1 MPTLIRILDAQG
13 LRPAAYSAESLGA
26 AAAYEPEDGVYTVT
40 NTYHTFDVLKLDAH
54 LDRLE
59 DSARRARIP
68 LRLDRGRLRAALRQ
82 MIAEAGWGDVRFR
95 VTVGRARP
103 DELLLTIEPFQPP
116 APELV
121 TQGVRAITAPN
132 SARHDAETKSTEWM
146 QARKA
151 LEAAMP
157 PGIYDTFLL
166 DGEGYVLEGLAS
178 NFYGVLDGEL
188 RTAGHGVLAGIA
200 QQIVF
205 EIAPGILPLRRE
217 AIHVREIAR
226 LSEAFL
232 TSSSRGII
240 PVVEIDGQT
249 IGAGVPGPQTQ
260 ALRAAYQAWVQAH
273 LEPL

>member
-13 LRPAAYSAESLGA
+13 LRPAQYSAESLNA
-26 AAAYEPEDGVYTVT
+26 AAAHEPEDGVYTVT
-40 NTYHTFDVLKLDAH
+40 NTYHTFDVLKLNAH

-59 DSARRARIP
+59 DSARRAQIA

-103 DELLLTIEPFQPP
+103 DELLLTIEPFHPP

-121 TQGVRAITAPN
+121 TQGVRAITAAN

-151 LEAAMP
+151 IEAAMP

-178 NFYGVLDGEL
+178 NFYGVLAGEL

-260 ALRAAYQAWVQAH
+260 ALRAAYLAWVQTH

>member
-13 LRPAAYSAESLGA
+13 LRPAEYSAESLSA

-40 NTYHTFDVLKLDAH
+40 NTYHTFDVLKLSAH

-59 DSARRARIP
+59 DSARRAQIA

-103 DELLLTIEPFQPP
+103 DELLLTIEPFHPP
-116 APELV
+116 ALELV
-121 TQGVRAITAPN
+121 TQGVRAITAAN

-205 EIAPGILPLRRE
+205 EVAPGILPLRRE

-260 ALRAAYQAWVQAH
+260 ALRAAYQAWVQTH

>member
-13 LRPAAYSAESLGA
+13 LRPAQYSAESLST
-26 AAAYEPEDGVYTVT
+26 AAAYEPQDGVYTVT
-40 NTYHTFDVLKLDAH
+40 NTYNTFDVLKLDAH

-59 DSARRARIP
+59 DSARRAQIA
-68 LRLDRGRLRAALRQ
+68 LRLDRGRMRAALRQ

-95 VTVGRARP
+95 VTVGRERP
-103 DELLLTIEPFQPP
+103 DELLLTIEPFRPP

-132 SARHDAETKSTEWM
+132 SARHDAATKSTEWM
-146 QARKA
+146 HARKA
-151 LEAAMP
+151 IEAAMP
-157 PGIYDTFLL
+157 PGIYDAFLL
-166 DGEGYVLEGLAS
+166 DAEGYVLEGLGS
-178 NFYGVLDGEL
+178 NFYGVLADEL

-217 AIHVREIAR
+217 AIHVSDIAR

-260 ALRAAYQAWVQAH
+260 ALRAAYLAWVQTH

>member
-1 MPTLIRILDAQG
+1 MPTLIRILGAQG
-13 LRPAAYSAESLGA
+13 LRPAQYSAESLNA
-26 AAAYEPEDGVYTVT
+26 AAAYEPQDGVYTVT

-59 DSARRARIP
+59 DSARRAQIP

-95 VTVGRARP
+95 VTVGRERP
-103 DELLLTIEPFQPP
+103 DELLLTIEPFHPP

-121 TQGVRAITAPN
+121 AQGVRAITAPN
-132 SARHDAETKSTEWM
+132 SARHHAETKSTEWM

-166 DGEGYVLEGLAS
+166 DGAGYVLEGLAS
-178 NFYGVLDGEL
+178 NFYGVLADEL

-205 EIAPGILPLRRE
+205 EVAPAILPLRRE
-217 AIHVREIAR
+217 AIHVSEIAR